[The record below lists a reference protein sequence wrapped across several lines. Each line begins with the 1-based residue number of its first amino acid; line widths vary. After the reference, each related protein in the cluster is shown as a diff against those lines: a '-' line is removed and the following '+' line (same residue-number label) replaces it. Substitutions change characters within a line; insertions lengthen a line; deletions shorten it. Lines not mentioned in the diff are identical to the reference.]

1 MPIFIYDM
9 GLFFNRKKQEEE
21 KRALTVTQSSP
32 WSAVKYGSILKQ
44 GYGPMNLSA
53 FFACVNLIANTI
65 AQLPIKV
72 ITRDKGTR
80 NELNIHPVVE
90 AFNSMY
96 ISRFTFLRLLVQS
109 VILRGNGFAHIE
121 RNRDGSVKSIRYLEA
136 SDVLINYDKQKD
148 ILYYDVPL
156 LNLRRVEPVNMIHLR
171 MWTYDGVNG
180 VPLIRYMARA
190 LGIAAANE
198 DSAGQFF
205 SNGCN
210 VNGYLA
216 SSTPISAQQ
225 KQQVVDA
232 WTQAYGAGGNGVAV
246 LNSNLEYHQLTIN
259 PADAQ
264 LLESREWSVSDICR
278 FFSILPSLL
287 GISGG
292 VTYASV
298 EQVSNFFLSYTLQP
312 WIALIEGELN
322 QKLLRPSEAS
332 LEVILETNE
341 FLRVNKRD
349 LSDYYRK
356 LVDGGIMSRNEA
368 RQQLGLNAID
378 GLDDLTVSYSD
389 VAQNTLNGTDKTEKE

>member
-1 MPIFIYDM
+1 M
-9 GLFFNRKKQEEE
+9 GFFDLLKRNRKQDE
-21 KRALTVTQSSP
+21 RRGLTVNMTDG
-32 WSAVKYGSILKQ
+32 WSAARYGSVLRP
-44 GYGPMNLSA
+44 GYGPLNLSA
-53 FFACVNLIANTI
+53 FFACVNLIANTV
-65 AQLPIKV
+65 AQLPVKV

-80 NELNIHPVVE
+80 NELDAHPIIT
-90 AFNSMY
+90 ALSGMNL
-96 ISRFTFLRLLVQS
+96 SRFAFLRLLVQS

-121 RNRDGSVKSIRYLEA
+121 RNRDGSVSSIRFLEP

-148 ILYYDVPL
+148 VLFYDVPIL
-156 LNLRRVEPVNMIHLR
+156 GLRRIEPVNMIHLR

-180 VPLIRYMARA
+180 VPLIRFMARS

-216 SSTPISAQQ
+216 STTPISAQQ
-225 KQQVVDA
+225 KQQVVEA
-232 WTQAYGAGGNGVAV
+232 WTQAYGSGGSGVAV
-246 LNSNLEYHQLTIN
+246 LNSNLEYHQLTVN

-264 LLESREWSVSDICR
+264 LLESREWSVGDICR
-278 FFSILPSLL
+278 FFSVIPSLL

-312 WIALIEGELN
+312 WISMIEGEFN
-322 QKLLRPSEAS
+322 RKLLRPSEAS
-332 LEVILETNE
+332 LEVVLETNE
-341 FLRVNKRD
+341 FLRVNKAD
-349 LSDYYRK
+349 LSNYYRT

-368 RQQLGLNAID
+368 RRQLGLNAVE

-389 VAQNTLNGTDKTEKE
+389 VAQNTLGGQQETE